1 MREAQYQFNEG
12 ALLTISENRPL
23 MGSTARECRM
33 QALVG
38 NGSPAIKLPD
48 QETLKGSPLN
58 RLTTTSDEAVH
69 MERVAMKSPG
79 SRTSVYAAPR

>member
-1 MREAQYQFNEG
+1 MRKAQYQFNEG

-38 NGSPAIKLPD
+38 NGSPAIKLSD
-48 QETLKGSPLN
+48 QETLKGSTLR
-58 RLTTTSDEAVH
+58 RLTTRSDD
-69 MERVAMKSPG
+69 AMCGAFHDDSL
-79 SRTSVYAAPR
+79 

>member
-12 ALLTISENRPL
+12 ALSTISENRPL

-38 NGSPAIKLPD
+38 NGSPA
-48 QETLKGSPLN
+48 TFHWGRSPVSYTVKCPLWGHFRGAEHEN
-58 RLTTTSDEAVH
+58 NGDA
-69 MERVAMKSPG
+69 ERTGAL
-79 SRTSVYAAPR
+79 